1 MGVRWGLDPVNK
13 LTLAAVVAATA
24 LGATLRVYGLAWGAP
39 YFHFH
44 IDEHIVFTYANALAR
59 DTHDAAM
66 SPKFFMYSPL
76 PMYVLNLLVAAFN
89 AFVVGLGPASNFG
102 VAIFAAFMLATLT
115 VTGRHMMFRL
125 TAEEDAPP
133 ER

>member
-1 MGVRWGLDPVNK
+1 MGVRWGSDPVNK

-59 DTHDAAM
+59 NASEAAAL
-66 SPKFFMYSPL
+66 PKFFMYSPF
-76 PMYVLNLLVAAFN
+76 PMYVLNVLAA
-89 AFVVGLGPASNFG
+89 AYTSLGHTLD
-102 VAIFAAFMLATLT
+102 LAHPHDEIIYMVL
-115 VTGRHMMFRL
+115 G
-125 TAEEDAPP
+125 
-133 ER
+133 